1 LTLTQR
7 VLAWLQKRSVLK
19 NPDSWLVRHFFR
31 TVHSGVDVTELS
43 SMRATAVFACVRL
56 ISGTIASLP
65 LHTYQRLDRGK
76 ERAPDHPAHKLLHNR
91 PNPEMSSY
99 IWRQTAVA
107 HMLLWGN
114 SYNEIEYRNHKPVA
128 IWPIPPWRVKVTR
141 GKRGFRY
148 YEITDDN
155 GQTITL
161 PAWKV
166 LQYPNITLDGMT
178 GMSCIRAGA
187 EAIGLSLAAEEFGA
201 RFFGEGANM
210 GGVVEHPG
218 KLSPQAHEGLKKD
231 INEKYTGLGRAHR
244 IMLLEEGMKYQ
255 RVGIP
260 PNEAQFLE
268 TRKFQVAE
276 IGRLFGISQLHKIGD
291 LERATFSNIEHQA
304 IEFVTDTI
312 RPLLINIEQENNYKL
327 FGDSP
332 YFCEHLIDGL
342 LRGDIK
348 TRYEAYATARQW
360 GWMNAD
366 DIRELENMNPL
377 PDGQGQI
384 YLVPLNMIPADQA
397 ALPAL
402 KEPEAED
409 DGDDNGRGYKE
420 ATEKRQYRDRMALLR
435 ARTAKSHEK
444 IFLDAAQKV
453 MTREKTHVL
462 KALDKHMGERS
473 ISSFNDWLED
483 FYREFR
489 GFVKQTMK
497 PAILT
502 LAEAI
507 RAISAQEV
515 GIEEKEADA
524 QRAIDDYIERQA
536 DRHVIRSKATIR
548 QLIRKAEE
556 ENLDTKELITERMDS
571 WEQERPKQIASDSA
585 VAVASLIAKTVFIAG
600 GIQYLRWVAIGS
612 ESCPYC
618 QELNGRIV
626 GIEQPFVAKDGVLES
641 EDGAMSIYKPTLEPP
656 LHKGCVCTI
665 SPA

>member
-1 LTLTQR
+1 MNIFQR
-7 VLAWLQKRSVLK
+7 AITWLQKRGVLQ

-31 TVHSGVDVTELS
+31 PVRSGVSVTELS
-43 SMRATAVFACVRL
+43 AMRATAVFACVRL

-65 LHTYQRLDRGK
+65 LPVYRRLTPRGK
-76 ERAPDHPAHKLLHNR
+76 ERVPDEPSYYLLHTR
-91 PNPEMSSY
+91 PNPEISSY
-99 IWRQTAVA
+99 VWRQLSVA
-107 HMLLWGN
+107 HLLLWGN
-114 SYNEIEYRNHKPVA
+114 AYSEIEYLNGEPVA
-128 IWPIPPWRVKVTR
+128 FWPIPPWKVRPKRT
-141 GKRGFRY
+141 KRGHKW
-148 YEITDDN
+148 YEITNDA
-155 GQTITL
+155 GQATTL
-161 PAWKV
+161 PAWKI
-166 LQYPNITLDGMT
+166 LHFPNVTLNGMT

-291 LERATFSNIEHQA
+291 LERATFSNIEEQN
-304 IEFVTDTI
+304 IDFVVDTI
-312 RPLLINIEQENNYKL
+312 RPLIVNMEQEINYKL
-327 FGDSP
+327 YAKKPF
-332 YFCEHLIDGL
+332 FAEFVIDGL
-342 LRGDIK
+342 LRGNI
-348 TRYEAYATARQW
+348 TNRYQSYATARQW

-384 YLVPLNMIPADQA
+384 YLVPMNMIPADQA
-397 ALPAL
+397 ALPIL
-402 KEPEAED
+402 KEPTAKQD
-409 DGDDNGRGYKE
+409 DDRIGKKSP
-420 ATEKRQYRDRMALLR
+420 EKRHDNRMALLR
-435 ARTAKSHEK
+435 ARTAKSYEQ

-462 KALDKHMGERS
+462 KALEKHLGDRS
-473 ISSFNDWLED
+473 LSSFDDWLED
-483 FYREFR
+483 FYREFKP
-489 GFVKQTMK
+489 FVAQTMK
-497 PAILT
+497 PAIIA

-507 RAISAQEV
+507 RAIAAQEI
-515 GIEEKEADA
+515 GMEEKEAEV
-524 QRAIDDYIERQA
+524 QRAIDGYIENQA

-548 QLIRKAEE
+548 QLIARAEE
-556 ENLDTKELITERMDS
+556 ENLDTEELITERMET
-571 WEQERPKQIASDSA
+571 WEKERPKQIASDSS
-585 VAVASLIAKTVFIAG
+585 VAVASRIAKAVFIAG

-612 ESCPYC
+612 NTCPYC
-618 QELNGRIV
+618 QELDGRTV
-626 GIEQPFVAKDGVLES
+626 GITQPFVAKDGALDS
-641 EDGAMSIYKPTLEPP
+641 EDGTMNIHKPALEPP